1 MKKTLFIILSYYL
14 LQGIIHNLGHPIT
27 PTYVTELGIA
37 RYMFGFF
44 FAAMNLGMVIGAP
57 FWGMLGDKMGK
68 RWLIVGGLLIYS
80 VAQVLFGMLT
90 HPVLLVAVRFLA
102 GFGVSAHVTLALSH
116 LIAKSPKASRTKYIS
131 WSAALFALGTTFGYQ
146 LGGFMG
152 DYFIR
157 EVFYIQAVLNVG
169 MVIWI
174 ALTIGKDKR
183 EEAPIKTKKVGLVES
198 FRNIRKL
205 DSSLLLFL
213 IALSLTTISAS
224 TLSKYFDVYMTDL
237 GYSPRELGTFIFVT
251 GIVGLLTN
259 AFLVPYL
266 AKLRKDRLV
275 MKWVQILSA
284 VIVFYVFRQSDFLRT
299 IYTVF
304 LFYFVLKATF
314 QPFEQNHISRS
325 ATEETYGTV
334 MGIRQAFFSL
344 GMVIGPILSGF
355 VYDYSPIRMF
365 DLSAVMF
372 LFAFVLMALSEKKA
386 KRAYG
391 DAPLRAEMQ
400 RASS

>member
-1 MKKTLFIILSYYL
+1 
-14 LQGIIHNLGHPIT
+14 
-27 PTYVTELGIA
+27 
-37 RYMFGFF
+37 
-44 FAAMNLGMVIGAP
+44 
-57 FWGMLGDKMGK
+57 
-68 RWLIVGGLLIYS
+68 
-80 VAQVLFGMLT
+80 
-90 HPVLLVAVRFLA
+90 
-102 GFGVSAHVTLALSH
+102 
-116 LIAKSPKASRTKYIS
+116 
-131 WSAALFALGTTFGYQ
+131 
-146 LGGFMG
+146 
-152 DYFIR
+152 
-157 EVFYIQAVLNVG
+157 
-169 MVIWI
+169 

-183 EEAPIKTKKVGLVES
+183 EEAPLKAKRTGLFES

-205 DSSLLLFL
+205 DSSLLFFL
-213 IALSLTTISAS
+213 VALSLTTISAS

-251 GIVGLLTN
+251 GIVGLVTN

-266 AKLRKDRLV
+266 ARLRKDRLV

-284 VIVFYVFRQSDFLRT
+284 AIVFYVFRQDAFLRT

-314 QPFEQNHISRS
+314 EPFEQNHISRS
-325 ATEETYGTV
+325 ATEDTYGTV

-365 DLSAVMF
+365 DMSAVMF
-372 LFAFVLMALSEKKA
+372 LFAFVLMTLSEKKA

-391 DAPLRAEMQ
+391 EAPLRAEMK
-400 RASS
+400 RATS